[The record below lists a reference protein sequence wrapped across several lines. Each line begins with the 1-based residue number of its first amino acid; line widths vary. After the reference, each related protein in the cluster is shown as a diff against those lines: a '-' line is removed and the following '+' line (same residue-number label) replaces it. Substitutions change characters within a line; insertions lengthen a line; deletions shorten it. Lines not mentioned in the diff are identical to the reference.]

1 MLAKKTDYI
10 GRQNMPTMED
20 TKTWDN
26 KWLEFSG
33 REASL
38 KQNLKVQNNSN
49 LHAGQRI
56 NPTGI
61 LQ

>member
-1 MLAKKTDYI
+1 
-10 GRQNMPTMED
+10 MPRVED
-20 TKTWDN
+20 TKTLDN
-26 KWLEFSG
+26 KLLEFSG
-33 REASL
+33 IEATL

-49 LHAGQRI
+49 LQVGQRI